1 MPTRGYARNAM
12 TYSAVVEGL
21 LYHKDVR
28 AMSTFYKYHNCSFI
42 EFKGK
47 YTNQKAKEQQSKES
61 EHRVYGKHLV
71 V

>member
-1 MPTRGYARNAM
+1 MPARGYTRNAM

-21 LYHKDVR
+21 LYHKDAR

-47 YTNQKAKEQQSKES
+47 YTIQKAKRAAIAYMES
-61 EHRVYGKHLV
+61 ICS
-71 V
+71 